1 MKKGLNNKDGGG
13 YITACVIT
21 LVIAMILS
29 IVLFYANCM
38 TIIQTTRSN
47 TERVLDS
54 FIMKNSIDIYQ
65 SIKQGHNFTEDF
77 DEDYY
82 ISETSDELSLD
93 YTTDTLYNYD
103 DGGNLVYSISNF
115 NVSYKVDKTLNII
128 VGYDLHL
135 PVVFAGKEMF
145 DLIVPATVTSN
156 LTLKEY

>member
-1 MKKGLNNKDGGG
+1 MKKVLNNKDGGG
-13 YITACVIT
+13 YITACIIT
-21 LVIAMILS
+21 LVVAMLLS
-29 IVLFYANCM
+29 IILFYANCM
-38 TIIQTTRSN
+38 TVIQTTRSN

-65 SIKQGHNFTEDF
+65 SIKQGHNFTESF

-103 DGGNLVYSISNF
+103 DDGNRIYSISNL
-115 NVSYKVDKTLNII
+115 NVSYKVDKTLNI
-128 VGYDLHL
+128 VAKYNLHL

-145 DLIVPATVTSN
+145 DLIIPVTITSS